1 MTSLNTLIPQAVP
14 GLAQIANLGL
24 CDIALERALS
34 RTASLPGLV
43 CFYGP
48 SGYGKSCS
56 AAWVANARRAYYVQ
70 ARSVWSKKHTLKAIL
85 AEMGIK
91 TGGTIAEMADQVA
104 EELAASGRPLII
116 DEMDHLV
123 DRGAVEL
130 VRDIYE
136 ASGAAIL
143 LIGEEGLPTKLRKY
157 ERFHGRVLSWVPAQ
171 PVTLTD
177 ARHLVPV
184 YSPQVGIAED
194 LLGHVVSIAHGSVRR
209 VAVNLELL
217 AETALTHGL
226 QQLDLAALKR
236 LGTELYTGEAPKRR
250 VA

>member
-1 MTSLNTLIPQAVP
+1 MSSLNLPIVGP

-24 CDIALERALS
+24 CDIALERAMS

-48 SGYGKSCS
+48 SGYGKSMS

-70 ARSVWSKKHTLKAIL
+70 ARSIWTKKHTLKAIL
-85 AEMGIK
+85 AEMNIK
-91 TGGTIAEMADQVA
+91 SAGTVSEMADQIA

-123 DRGAVEL
+123 DRGSVEL

-136 ASGAAIL
+136 ASQAAIL
-143 LIGEEGLPTKLRKY
+143 LIGEEGLPTKLRKF

-171 PVTLTD
+171 PVSLQD
-177 ARHLVPV
+177 ARHLVPI
-184 YSPQVGIAED
+184 YSGQVAVADD
-194 LLGHVVSIAHGSVRR
+194 LLEHLVNLANGSVRR
-209 VAVNLELL
+209 VAVNLELIRDS
-217 AETALTHGL
+217 ALTLGL
-226 QQLDLAALKR
+226 DQMDLATWGKR
-236 LGTELYTGEAPKRR
+236 ELYTGEAPKRR
-250 VA
+250 V

>member
-1 MTSLNTLIPQAVP
+1 MNNANLTPAPLAH
-14 GLAQIANLGL
+14 GLARIANLGL
-24 CDIALERALS
+24 CDIALERAQS
-34 RTASLPGLV
+34 RTANLPGLV

-48 SGYGKSCS
+48 SGYGKSMA
-56 AAWVANARRAYYVQ
+56 AAWVANARRAFYVQ
-70 ARSVWSKKHTLKAIL
+70 ARSVWTKKHTLKAIL
-85 AEMGIK
+85 TEMSIK
-91 TGGTIAEMADQVA
+91 PSGTVAEMADQVA

-136 ASGAAIL
+136 ASQGAIL
-143 LIGEEGLPTKLRKY
+143 LIGEEMLPTKLKRY

-171 PVTLTD
+171 PVSLDD
-177 ARHLVPV
+177 ARALAPV
-184 YSPQVGIAED
+184 YSSKVGIADD
-194 LLGHVVSIAHGSVRR
+194 LLAHLVELSHGSVRR

-226 QQLDLAALKR
+226 GQLDLASLKQV
-236 LGTELYTGEAPKRR
+236 GATLYTGEAPKRR
-250 VA
+250 VM

>member
-1 MTSLNTLIPQAVP
+1 MTTITAHQPSAP
-14 GLAQIANLGL
+14 GLAHIANLGL

-34 RTASLPGLV
+34 RTASLPGMV

-48 SGYGKSCS
+48 SGYGKSMS

-85 AEMGIK
+85 AEMGIRAA
-91 TGGTIAEMADQVA
+91 GTIPEMADQVA

-136 ASGAAIL
+136 ASQAAIL
-143 LIGEEGLPTKLRKY
+143 LIGEEMLPTKLKRH

-171 PVTLTD
+171 PVSLED
-177 ARHLVPV
+177 ARRLAPIYCSRVELADDLLTHLV
-184 YSPQVGIAED
+184 D
-194 LLGHVVSIAHGSVRR
+194 IAHGSVRR
-209 VAVNLELL
+209 VAVNLELV
-217 AETALTHGL
+217 AETALTMGL
-226 QQLDLAALKR
+226 DTVDRAAWGQR
-236 LGTELYTGEAPKRR
+236 ELYTGEAPKRR
-250 VA
+250 IA

>member
-1 MTSLNTLIPQAVP
+1 MSNLNLPLSN
-14 GLAQIANLGL
+14 GMAQIANLGL

-34 RTASLPGLV
+34 RTSSLPGLV

-48 SGYGKSCS
+48 SGYGKSMS

-70 ARSVWSKKHTLKAIL
+70 AKSVWSKKHTLKSIL
-85 AEMGIK
+85 GEMGIK
-91 TGGTIAEMADQVA
+91 ALGTIPEMADQVA

-123 DRGAVEL
+123 ASGTVEL

-136 ASGAAIL
+136 SSQAAIL
-143 LIGEEGLPTKLRKY
+143 LIGEEGLPTKLKKF

-171 PVTLTD
+171 PVTLAD
-177 ARHLVPV
+177 AHSLVPV

-194 LLGHVVSIAHGSVRR
+194 LLAHVVTIANGSVRR
-209 VAVNLELL
+209 VAVNLEMIRD
-217 AETALTHGL
+217 TALTMGL
-226 QQLDLAALKR
+226 DQMDRAVWGSR
-236 LGTELYTGEAPKRR
+236 ELYTGEAPKRR

>member
-1 MTSLNTLIPQAVP
+1 MSSLNLPIVGP

-48 SGYGKSCS
+48 SGYGKSMS

-70 ARSVWSKKHTLKAIL
+70 ARSIWTKKHFLKAIL
-85 AEMGIK
+85 AEMNIK
-91 TGGTIAEMADQVA
+91 PAPTVSEMADQVA
-104 EELAASGRPLII
+104 EELAASGRPLIV

-123 DRGAVEL
+123 ERGSVEL

-136 ASGAAIL
+136 ASQAAIL
-143 LIGEEGLPTKLRKY
+143 LIGEEGLPTKLRKF

-171 PVTLTD
+171 PVSLED
-177 ARHLVPV
+177 ARNLAPIYSGQVTVADDLLEHLVNL
-184 YSPQVGIAED
+184 AN
-194 LLGHVVSIAHGSVRR
+194 GSVRR
-209 VAVNLELL
+209 VAVNLELIRDS
-217 AETALTHGL
+217 ALTLGL
-226 QQLDLAALKR
+226 DQMDLATWGKR
-236 LGTELYTGEAPKRR
+236 ELYTGEAPKRR
-250 VA
+250 V

>member
-1 MTSLNTLIPQAVP
+1 MTNLKTAITAP

-24 CDIALERALS
+24 CDIALERAVS

-48 SGYGKSCS
+48 SGYGKSS
-56 AAWVANARRAYYVQ
+56 AAAWVANARRAYYVQ

-91 TGGTIAEMADQVA
+91 AGGTIAEMADQVA
-104 EELAASGRPLII
+104 EELATSGRPLII

-136 ASGAAIL
+136 ASQAAIL
-143 LIGEEGLPTKLRKY
+143 LIGEEMLPTKLKKF

-171 PVTLTD
+171 PVTLED
-177 ARHLVPV
+177 ARNLVPV
-184 YSPQVGIAED
+184 YSGRVNIAED
-194 LLGHVVSIAHGSVRR
+194 LLAHVVTMAHGSVRR

-217 AETALTHGL
+217 AENALTHG
-226 QQLDLAALKR
+226 QAGLALADLKR
-236 LGTELYTGEAPKRR
+236 LGIELYTGEAPKRR
-250 VA
+250 VN